1 MQNHNTLLHG
11 KVGPALLRF
20 ALPFLAASLLQQLY
34 STVDMMAVGR
44 LSAHAAISLSAVSTG
59 GQLTYAVTSLL
70 IGLATGTAV
79 GVNAL
84 LSRALGAGDR
94 EREDISRT
102 IGTMF
107 PLFALIALGVSAVMA
122 ALTGPLVALLQVPAE
137 AVSEAE
143 QYLFICAV
151 GMIFVTGY
159 NMVSGILR
167 GLGDSKSPM
176 ILVAIACVI
185 NIIGDI
191 LLVGPLQMGA
201 AGAAIATVAAQGLS
215 FLFSLVIL
223 RRRKDFPFDFKRS
236 SFRLHRDQ
244 SKQLLKL
251 GVPIAFQDFSIG
263 ISFLFIT
270 AFINRIGLNES
281 ACVGVVSR
289 VSCIAMLVSTAFMSA
304 IAAMSAQNIGAGQP
318 KRARAAMLWGM
329 GLSFVFSAVLFVLIQ
344 LFPGQILSVFTDEA
358 GVIEK
363 GILCLRSNIIDAL
376 LVSFVFCMNGFFSGC
391 GHTTFS
397 MVNNLI
403 STYGVRVLGTLVVSL
418 IPGTNM
424 FHIGLAAPAASAVQ
438 VVIQLIYLRSG
449 RWRKNTVLS
458 APGETGG

>member
-70 IGLATGTAV
+70 IGLATGSTVLIGQYV
-79 GVNAL
+79 GA
-84 LSRALGAGDR
+84 DR
-94 EREDISRT
+94 REDISRT

-424 FHIGLAAPAASAVQ
+424 FHIGLAAPAVQ

>member
-70 IGLATGTAV
+70 IGLATGSTVLIGQYV
-79 GVNAL
+79 GA
-84 LSRALGAGDR
+84 DR
-94 EREDISRT
+94 REDISRT

>member
-1 MQNHNTLLHG
+1 MNRADNLKDNSLLHE

-44 LSAHAAISLSAVSTG
+44 LSANAAISLSAVSTG

-70 IGLATGTAV
+70 IGLATGSTV
-79 GVNAL
+79 LIGQYV
-84 LSRALGAGDR
+84 GAGR
-94 EREDISRT
+94 RADISRT

-107 PLFALIALGVSAVMA
+107 PLFALIAIGVSVVMA
-122 ALTGPLVALLQVPAE
+122 ALTAPLTALLQVPAE
-137 AVSEAE
+137 AVAEAE
-143 QYLFICAV
+143 QYLFICAI

-176 ILVAIACVI
+176 ILVAIACAF

-191 LLVGPLQMGA
+191 ILVGPLQMGA

-281 ACVGVVSR
+281 ACVGVVGR

-318 KRARAAMLWGM
+318 KRARAAMLWGI

-344 LFPGQILSVFTDEA
+344 LFPGQILSAFTEEA
-358 GVIEK
+358 SVIEK
-363 GILCLRSNIIDAL
+363 GILYLRSNIIDAL

-397 MVNNLI
+397 MTNNLI
-403 STYGVRVLGTLVVSL
+403 STYGVRVLGTLLVSL

-438 VVIQLIYLRSG
+438 IVIQLFYLRSG

-458 APGETGG
+458 TSGETND

>member
-70 IGLATGTAV
+70 IGLATGSTVLIGQYV
-79 GVNAL
+79 GA
-84 LSRALGAGDR
+84 DR
-94 EREDISRT
+94 REDISRT

-363 GILCLRSNIIDAL
+363 GILYLRSNIIDAL

>member
-1 MQNHNTLLHG
+1 MQNKNSLLHG
-11 KVGPALLRF
+11 RVGPALLRF

-44 LSAHAAISLSAVSTG
+44 LSATPAVSLSAVSTG
-59 GQLTYAVTSLL
+59 GQMTYAVTSLL
-70 IGLATGTAV
+70 IGLATGSTV
-79 GVNAL
+79 LIGQYV
-84 LSRALGAGDR
+84 GAGR
-94 EREDISRT
+94 REDVSRT

-107 PLFALIALGVSAVMA
+107 PLFTLIALGVSVVMA
-122 ALTGPLVALLQVPAE
+122 ALTGPLVALLQVPAQ
-137 AVSEAE
+137 AVREAE

-176 ILVAIACVI
+176 VLVAIACAI

-191 LLVGPLQMGA
+191 VLVGPLQLGA
-201 AGAAIATVAAQGLS
+201 AGAAIATVTAQGLS

-223 RRRKDFPFDFKRS
+223 RRRRDFPFDFKRS
-236 SFRLHRDQ
+236 SFHLHRDQ

-251 GVPIAFQDFSIG
+251 GVPIAFQEFSIG

-270 AFINRIGLNES
+270 AFINRIGLDES

-318 KRARAAMLWGM
+318 KRARAAMLWGIAF
-329 GLSFVFSAVLFVLIQ
+329 SFIFSSVLFVLIQ
-344 LFPGQILSVFTDEA
+344 LFPGQILSFFTEEA

-363 GILCLRSNIIDAL
+363 GILYLRSNIIDAL

-403 STYGVRVLGTLVVSL
+403 STYGVRVLGTLAVSM
-418 IPGTNM
+418 IPGTTM
-424 FHIGLAAPAASAVQ
+424 FHIGLAAPTASAVQ
-438 VVIQLIYLRSG
+438 IVIQLFYLRSG
-449 RWRKNTVLS
+449 RWKRNTVLPDS
-458 APGETGG
+458 EKGDG

>member
-1 MQNHNTLLHG
+1 MQNNNSLLHG

-44 LSAHAAISLSAVSTG
+44 LSANAAVSLSAVSTG

-70 IGLATGTAV
+70 IGLATGSTVLIGQYV
-79 GVNAL
+79 GA
-84 LSRALGAGDR
+84 SRRD
-94 EREDISRT
+94 DISRT

-107 PLFALIALGVSAVMA
+107 PLFALIAIGVSVVMA
-122 ALTGPLVALLQVPAE
+122 ALTSPLVALLQVPAE
-137 AVSEAE
+137 AVTEAE

-151 GMIFVTGY
+151 GMIFVAGY
-159 NMVSGILR
+159 NMVSGIFR

-191 LLVGPLQMGA
+191 ILVGPLQMGA

-215 FLFSLVIL
+215 FLFSLVVL

-236 SFRLHRDQ
+236 SFRLHREQ
-244 SKQLLKL
+244 SRLLLKL
-251 GVPIAFQDFSIG
+251 GAPIAFQDFSIG

-270 AFINRIGLNES
+270 AFINRIGLDES

-329 GLSFVFSAVLFVLIQ
+329 TLSFMFSAVLFVLIQ
-344 LFPGQILSVFTDEA
+344 LFPGQILSFFTEEA

-363 GILCLRSNIIDAL
+363 GILYLRSNIIDAL
-376 LVSFVFCMNGFFSGC
+376 MVSFVFCMNGFFSGC

-403 STYGVRVLGTLVVSL
+403 STYGVRVLGTLLVSL

-438 VVIQLIYLRSG
+438 IVIEVIYLASG
-449 RWRKNTVLS
+449 RWKHNTVLDNS
-458 APGETGG
+458 PKAAP